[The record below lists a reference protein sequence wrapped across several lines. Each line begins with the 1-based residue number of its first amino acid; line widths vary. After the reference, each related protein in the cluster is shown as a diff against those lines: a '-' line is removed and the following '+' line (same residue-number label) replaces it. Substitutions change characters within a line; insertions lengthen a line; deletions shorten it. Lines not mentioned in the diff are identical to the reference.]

1 MHQTCKEY
9 MIGNDDGSKKE
20 SRKNTLFEEKE
31 EAWGVSKLSSAII
44 MTIRKDHIHYYLSIW
59 FDSRILVGLTR
70 FEYLD
75 SYTHALP
82 NAQSLDGE
90 RSLG

>member
-1 MHQTCKEY
+1 

-44 MTIRKDHIHYYLSIW
+44 MTIRKDHIHYYLSI
-59 FDSRILVGLTR
+59 
-70 FEYLD
+70 
-75 SYTHALP
+75 
-82 NAQSLDGE
+82 
-90 RSLG
+90 